1 MPRTGCAITCKR
13 AAVEIGLRLGI
24 KKTGCSG
31 FAYVVDYAD
40 AVQPDDKVFE
50 DAGVKVVVD
59 PDALAYIDGTEIDF
73 IKGRPQRGV
82 QISQP
87 QCKRRVRLRRK
98 LQRLICLQPALTSRE
113 ASRKLIMYYR
123 N

>member
-1 MPRTGCAITCKR
+1 MAITLTES
-13 AAVEIGLRLGI
+13 AANRVRDYLQARGCGIGLRLGI

-40 AVQPDDKVFE
+40 AVKPDDRVFE

-73 IKGRPQRGV
+73 IKEG
-82 QISQP
+82 
-87 QCKRRVRLRRK
+87 LN
-98 LQRLICLQPALTSRE
+98 E
-113 ASRKLIMYYR
+113 AFKFR
-123 N
+123 NPNASGECGCGESFSV